1 MSDAV
6 GYFKSHCIEIVFGYG
21 CMKNKIIDHVIELMS
36 YSTTQPSTE
45 ESNEPRHSMPSKKYK
60 SNYAPSY

>member
-1 MSDAV
+1 
-6 GYFKSHCIEIVFGYG
+6 
-21 CMKNKIIDHVIELMS
+21 MKNKIIDHVIELMS
-36 YSTTQPSTE
+36 YSTTQPSTK